1 MFIINLKL
9 NYLNIKILIEIYY
22 LFQMVVLVELKCIKN
37 YYNMLMEQW
46 VQLDYFKIALYIMNN
61 SQLMMFNNL

>member
-37 YYNMLMEQW
+37 YYNMLMEQ
-46 VQLDYFKIALYIMNN
+46 
-61 SQLMMFNNL
+61 